1 VEVVGAMEPPTMA
14 GGGEEAGGPRRPQP
28 PVACGLAVKTG
39 DGLGVGRSR
48 RRGGMLAGAGW
59 CRRWTS
65 AARGTSA
72 ATASARQG
80 AAATAGA

>member
-1 VEVVGAMEPPTMA
+1 MEPTVVDD
-14 GGGEEAGGPRRPQP
+14 GDEEAGGPPWPQP

-65 AARGTSA
+65 AAT
-72 ATASARQG
+72 TSARQG